1 MIRATFSGTEARLSL
16 PSSWAQL
23 EEHELL
29 AMYKAMA
36 ASPLDDVRLIGLRV
50 LAGIR
55 FDHRRDSGGEVFY
68 SMPVKH
74 SDGKVRR
81 MVFYLKPEVIGSIMS
96 ELDWMREPGTEPVRL
111 PRLGRHAAVDAR
123 LRNLPFGDYLLV
135 ENLYQGFVQSRNAA
149 ALAKAARI
157 LYPGYRGGKFGRVQV
172 INMLNWLLQ
181 VKALFSARFPNFFKP
196 AVDDGGESSIEDIYN
211 NQIRALT
218 GGDITK
224 EEQVKSIDCWRA
236 LTELDFKARE
246 AEELRQEQA
255 KYRNK

>member
-1 MIRATFSGTEARLSL
+1 MIRATFSGTEANLSL

-23 EEHELL
+23 SELEL
-29 AMYKAMA
+29 RNMYAAMA
-36 ASPLDDVRLIGLRV
+36 ANPLDDVRLIGLRV

-55 FDHRRDSGGEVFY
+55 FNRLRDSDGEVFFT
-68 SMPVKH
+68 MPVKH

-81 MVFYLKPEVIGSIMS
+81 MVFYLKPEVLGSIMS
-96 ELDWMREPGTEPVRL
+96 ELDWMREPGMEPARL
-111 PRLGRHAAVDAR
+111 PRIGRHAAVDAR

-135 ENLYQGFVQSRNAA
+135 ENLHQGFVQSRNPD

-157 LYPGYRGGKFGRVQV
+157 LYPGYRGSKFGRVQV

-181 VKALFSARFPNFFKP
+181 LKGLFSARFPNFFKP
-196 AVDDGGESSIEDIYN
+196 ALDDGGESSIEDIYN

-224 EEQVKSIDCWRA
+224 EAQIKAIDCWRA